1 MIYHKAQGMADQIEI
16 GGIVNVNDKRVV
28 LMARVPPNEAKLAR
42 EILYKLFLVDQSG
55 WDLEIRDQTVTFW
68 SALHNT
74 FAYRMKLHE
83 CGKGLCNVTRKARGL
98 IERIKAGH
106 YAN

>member
-1 MIYHKAQGMADQIEI
+1 MIYHKAQGMADQIQI
-16 GGIVNVNDKRVV
+16 GGIVNVNGMQTV
-28 LMARVPPNEAKLAR
+28 LIARTPPNEAKLAK

-68 SALHNT
+68 SAKHKS

-83 CGKGLCNVTRKARGL
+83 CGKGLCNVTTKARGL
-98 IERIKAGH
+98 IDRIEAGH